1 METLD
6 ALRSYVR
13 FLREREGVRDVHLSL
28 AARRGL
34 ALLTAVGNKTSAAK
48 ATTGAAVVPS
58 AGSRRPLGDGVF
70 PVDRTSLAQTPSP
83 GGRRLPAELPSAAAD
98 AVSASGGAAV
108 FLRPPSRAAKSLTP
122 AAPRIEEIIPVSG
135 STKAEQLAHLAE
147 RASGCVKCP
156 HLAAR
161 RHSVVFGVGDPE
173 ARILFVGEA
182 PGEDEDLQGEPF
194 VGRAGQLLT
203 KMIGAMGLAREQV
216 YIANILKCRP
226 DMPTGSPGNRKPTRD
241 EMDTCL
247 PYLRAQI
254 DVIQPQVLIALGATA
269 LEGLLGPVGG
279 ISKLRGKFLEYR
291 GIPLM
296 PTFHPSYLLR
306 NASHIEKRKVW
317 EDLMQVMERVAM
329 PISDKQRGFFL
340 SK

>member
-13 FLREREGVRDVHLSL
+13 FLHEIEGRRDVRLSP
-28 AARRGL
+28 AAMRGL
-34 ALLTAVGNKTSAAK
+34 ALIGGVGSAASAVRGRAATGGLRSPTEGELATVSRSSPAATRGGNAPPTSVSRAAAAK
-48 ATTGAAVVPS
+48 APA
-58 AGSRRPLGDGVF
+58 
-70 PVDRTSLAQTPSP
+70 
-83 GGRRLPAELPSAAAD
+83 LP
-98 AVSASGGAAV
+98 
-108 FLRPPSRAAKSLTP
+108 T
-122 AAPRIEEIIPVSG
+122 APRIEEVISVAG
-135 STKAEQLAHLAE
+135 ATKAEQLAHLAE
-147 RASGCVKCP
+147 RAAACVKCE

-161 RHSVVFGVGDPE
+161 RTHVVFGVGNPE

-182 PGEDEDLQGEPF
+182 PGEEEDLQGEPF

-203 KMIGAMGLAREQV
+203 KMIVAMGLTRNEV

-226 DMPTGSPGNRKPTRD
+226 DMPLGSTGNRKPTPA

-254 DVIQPQVLIALGATA
+254 DVIQPAVMVALGATA

-306 NASHIEKRKVW
+306 NASHTEKRKVW
-317 EDLMQVMERVAM
+317 EDLLQVMDRTGM
-329 PISDKQRGFFL
+329 PISEKQRGFFL
-340 SK
+340 AK

>member
-13 FLREREGVRDVHLSL
+13 FLREREGVREVALSP
-28 AARRGL
+28 AALRGL
-34 ALLTAVGNKTSAAK
+34 AVLGGPARG
-48 ATTGAAVVPS
+48 TGAASPSVPS
-58 AGSRRPLGDGVF
+58 AVGSRRPPGDGVAVPATATARLA
-70 PVDRTSLAQTPSP
+70 PVGLRSPSDPADGRAPSP
-83 GGRRLPAELPSAAAD
+83 GGRRLPAEGASRPVPSIT
-98 AVSASGGAAV
+98 V
-108 FLRPPSRAAKSLTP
+108 PS
-122 AAPRIEEIIPVSG
+122 APRIEETITVSG
-135 STKAEQLAHLAE
+135 STKAEQLAHLGE
-147 RASGCVKCP
+147 RAAVCVKCP

-161 RHSVVFGVGDPE
+161 RHHVVFGVGNSE

-203 KMIGAMGLAREQV
+203 KMIAAMGLTRGDV

-226 DMPTGSPGNRKPTRD
+226 DMPAGSPGNRKPTKD

-254 DVIQPQVLIALGATA
+254 DVIKPEVMIALGATA

-291 GIPLM
+291 DIPLM

-306 NASHIEKRKVW
+306 NASNTEKRKVW
-317 EDLMQVMERVAM
+317 EDLLQVMERTGM
-329 PISDKQRGFFL
+329 PINEKQRGYFL